1 MNSPWVGE
9 SSAIKYELES
19 IAYICRKLT
28 RYIADNLEEY
38 IVPPLNNTHLTC
50 NKGANM
56 LHITYHALS
65 RLSTRTSL
73 TVDHAHIAINH
84 GLDLDAMPQPIRSYI
99 NNRLGRYDKA
109 LYRLY
114 DNVILVYRPNTY
126 KDTKATRPY
135 ALITVLP
142 LPTYLRLQ
150 S

>member
-1 MNSPWVGE
+1 
-9 SSAIKYELES
+9 
-19 IAYICRKLT
+19 
-28 RYIADNLEEY
+28 
-38 IVPPLNNTHLTC
+38 
-50 NKGANM
+50 M

-73 TVDHAHIAINH
+73 TVDHAHIAITK
-84 GLDLDAMPQPIRSYI
+84 GLDLDAMPKPIRDYI

-114 DNVILVYRPNTY
+114 DNVILVYRLNTY
-126 KDTKATRPY
+126 KDTKTTRPY

-142 LPTYLRLQ
+142 LPNYLRLQ